1 MIALLSYG
9 VVHNAV
15 LFKIVVVVL
24 FKVLIKHVLGVCRV
38 CGGASDAM
46 PLPPPAQAQA
56 AVCEKPRGIGVVE
69 KAAPREHYRIGY
81 IKP

>member
-46 PLPPPAQAQA
+46 PLQP
-56 AVCEKPRGIGVVE
+56 KPKLPCVRSPVE
-69 KAAPREHYRIGY
+69 LELWRRRRHVST
-81 IKP
+81 